1 MTASTSHSD
10 SRTPTERI
18 LATNADLVV
27 AVDVALCA
35 LTLPHSVRLGTAK
48 YSERE
53 YVVVRVT
60 DTEGRHGF
68 AYGYT
73 RGVPLLPM
81 LEKASKVVIGTD
93 PRNRVETV
101 SAITSASP
109 SVRST
114 MVRAT
119 SLIEIALWDLLGKQT
134 SLSLSQM
141 LGVARKHV
149 PVLPVA
155 GYFRDIRGDD
165 SVVDELVKLEKDGFS
180 QIKLMVGALDTPA
193 TLAFLKRSR
202 DALSASTRLAVDAH
216 YSLES
221 VEVTRRTMRAL
232 ADIGIWML
240 EDPFLPAEWRKL
252 TSLSQAVGPGI
263 AVGED
268 VSEPAQFVDLLE
280 HAAILRV
287 DPTTCGGIRAAIS
300 GIEAAAF
307 RGVPVIPHVFT
318 QLAAQLAGAFTTV
331 TCVEHIPPTAQAD
344 PIDQFFERPLVIMDG
359 QLAIDTAPGAGVS
372 LNWDALQRHT
382 TATATA
388 GM

>member
-1 MTASTSHSD
+1 MTASTSHSSGPNSAD
-10 SRTPTERI
+10 LL
-18 LATNADLVV
+18 LATSEGLVV
-27 AVDVALCA
+27 SVDIALCA
-35 LTLPHSVRLGTAK
+35 LTLPHPVRLGSAQ

-93 PRNRVETV
+93 PRDRVQTI
-101 SAITSASP
+101 SAITSAAP

-119 SLIEIALWDLLGKQT
+119 SLLEIALWDLLGKQT

-141 LGVARKHV
+141 LGVARKSV

-155 GYFRDIRGDD
+155 GYFRDVRGDD
-165 SVVDELVKLEKDGFS
+165 AVVDELLKLEENGFS
-180 QIKLMVGALDTPA
+180 QIKLMVGALDSPA

-202 DALSASTRLAVDAH
+202 DALGANTRLAVDAH

-240 EDPFLPAEWRKL
+240 EDPFLPAEWRRL
-252 TSLSQAVGPGI
+252 TSLMQAVGPGI

-268 VSEPAQFVDLLE
+268 VSDPAQFLDLLE

-318 QLAAQLAGAFTTV
+318 QLAAQLAGAYTTV
-331 TCVEHIPPTAQAD
+331 TSVEYIPPIALAD

-372 LNWDALQRHT
+372 LNWGALQRHT
-382 TATATA
+382 LATATVR
-388 GM
+388 